1 MNQKM
6 YTNQMRLASYACRRL
21 ANVQKCLTK
30 KNNSEITSK
39 QANLLHKEQI
49 RVHTYSC
56 FYRPETKTDP
66 KRIKVAQR
74 ILHPSYSQDL
84 LMMTNLSLQEMQTSM
99 PGT

>member
-1 MNQKM
+1 MSKNVSPKRTIQKSQV
-6 YTNQMRLASYACRRL
+6 NKPIC
-21 ANVQKCLTK
+21 CI
-30 KNNSEITSK
+30 KNKSGF
-39 QANLLHKEQI
+39 I
-49 RVHTYSC
+49 RTVAFT
-56 FYRPETKTDP
+56 RPETKTDP